1 MPLALSIIVTCAG
14 SVPYAFLTTSSSI
27 NWLVYPLAMIQG
39 VGIAMM
45 LNTSTSLISDV
56 IGTES
61 ESSAFVYGIYSFMDK
76 MANGILLYFLVANY
90 STSGLALR
98 LIVTIVPCFAAI
110 FTTLL
115 TWIGLLLYPEKMA
128 KISAGSYLN
137 SKKKVTPMERK
148 SSVPQIEVE

>member
-56 IGTES
+56 IGSES

-76 MANGILLYFLVANY
+76 MANGILLYFCNCGYCLKKYELKITGHTYVGAKR
-90 STSGLALR
+90 SHDEQM
-98 LIVTIVPCFAAI
+98 CI
-110 FTTLL
+110 F
-115 TWIGLLLYPEKMA
+115 
-128 KISAGSYLN
+128 
-137 SKKKVTPMERK
+137 
-148 SSVPQIEVE
+148 